1 MKSAIAAL
9 ILCLIA
15 TPPAMASLRVVS
27 LNLCTD
33 QLLVLLGP
41 EDVVGLSPLARDP
54 AISAVAAQ
62 AAEMPVVPA
71 AAEAIFRRHPD
82 LVLAETTGQQLLLG
96 VLRRLGLHVVTIS
109 DPRTFPAIK
118 AAITELSRL
127 LGVPARGAALNSGI
141 EAILAAL
148 PKPAQHPTAIVWE
161 PRGLT
166 PGPDSLAGAVLAA
179 AGYHDAARASVLGLE
194 ALLNHPPDL
203 LVVPVAPGMPSLATR
218 MLQNP
223 VLASISRR
231 PVPASWLLCGS
242 PFTAR
247 AAERIAR

>member
-1 MKSAIAAL
+1 MKFAIAAL
-9 ILCLIA
+9 TLCLMA
-15 TPPAMASLRVVS
+15 AQPAAASLRVVS

-33 QLLVLLGP
+33 QLLVLLAP
-41 EDVVGLSPLARDP
+41 EDIVGLSPLARDP

-71 AAEAIFRRHPD
+71 AAETIFRRRPD

-96 VLRRLGLHVVTIS
+96 VLQRLHLRVATIP
-109 DPRTFPAIK
+109 DPRTFPEIE
-118 AAITELSRL
+118 AAITEVAHL

-141 EAILAAL
+141 DAILAAI
-148 PKPAQHPTAIVWE
+148 PKPIHGRTAIVWE

-179 AGYHDAARASVLGLE
+179 AGYRDAARGGVLGLE
-194 ALLNHPPDL
+194 ALLSHPPDL
-203 LVVPVAPGMPSLATR
+203 LVLPLAPGLPSLATN

-223 VLASISRR
+223 VLDSLPRR
-231 PVPASWLLCGS
+231 AVPASWLLCGS
-242 PFTAR
+242 PFSAR